1 MKEVGNVLKKRTL
14 GIITI
19 LLVMLIFQG
28 CSKKNNELI
37 GTWYGENN
45 TNITL
50 NEDGTFISDW
60 ILNGKYS
67 LDENSR
73 VILKSNIETKE
84 LEYDKENDV
93 LIASDRLKFYRNESD
108 LKSSIENGIDEVLK
122 NIQDNIIGKW
132 KRDLIGKKDEIE
144 FFEDGTYIHSTEGYI
159 GEELGEG
166 TYSLEKTD
174 NDSYKDYCIIKFA
187 DKEGKE
193 IKSYISINNKSM
205 YLDNVKKSYEK
216 IN

>member
-1 MKEVGNVLKKRTL
+1 MGKKRL
-14 GIITI
+14 FIII
-19 LLVMLIFQG
+19 GSLFLLLIFQG
-28 CSKKNNELI
+28 CTKKHNNLI

-60 ILNGKYS
+60 ILNGNYTVNEELKK
-67 LDENSR
+67 
-73 VILKSNIETKE
+73 VILNSSFDTRE
-84 LEYDKENDV
+84 LEYDEENNL
-93 LIASDRLKFYRNESD
+93 LIFNETLKFFRTEEELNKY
-108 LKSSIENGIDEVLK
+108 IENQISEALK
-122 NIQDNIIGKW
+122 KVQDNIVGKW
-132 KRDLIGKKDEIE
+132 KRELIGAKDEIE

-174 NDSYKDYCIIKFA
+174 NDSYKDYCIIKFT

-193 IKSYISINNKSM
+193 FKSYISINNKSM

-216 IN
+216 ID